1 MNTVTLQLPDSLYTK
16 INELVK
22 VEGIS
27 LHQFLILA
35 ATEKLTAFL
44 TPSYL
49 EREAAQGQRA
59 DFEKV
64 LKAVPQIEPEEYDK
78 L

>member
-27 LHQFLILA
+27 IHQFLTLA
-35 ATEKLTAFL
+35 TAEKLTAFL

-49 EREAAQGQRA
+49 EQEAARGQRA

-64 LKAVPQIEPEEYDK
+64 LTAVPQVEPEEYDR